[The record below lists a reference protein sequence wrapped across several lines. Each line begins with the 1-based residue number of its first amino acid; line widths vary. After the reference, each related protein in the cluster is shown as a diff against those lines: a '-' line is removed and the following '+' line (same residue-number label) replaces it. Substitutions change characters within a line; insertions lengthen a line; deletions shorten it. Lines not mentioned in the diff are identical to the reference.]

1 MATEMPKAADLFDG
15 ATPYEA
21 AQKMEEYTD
30 LLGKSLSNASHV
42 PGQAPTQDPMAA
54 MEALAASKSLT
65 ADAAAGLGHPSAR
78 SSDQGTEG
86 SGRFDVGREAFDC
99 RGFRESRPSALGGET
114 PRCRRSFQGRPVA
127 QPRAGQQPRAGGFAL
142 AV

>member
-54 MEALAASKSLT
+54 MEALAASKSLS
-65 ADAAAGLGHPSAR
+65 AGRCPPSRTGRHP
-78 SSDQGTEG
+78 G
-86 SGRFDVGREAFDC
+86 SG
-99 RGFRESRPSALGGET
+99 
-114 PRCRRSFQGRPVA
+114 
-127 QPRAGQQPRAGGFAL
+127 
-142 AV
+142 